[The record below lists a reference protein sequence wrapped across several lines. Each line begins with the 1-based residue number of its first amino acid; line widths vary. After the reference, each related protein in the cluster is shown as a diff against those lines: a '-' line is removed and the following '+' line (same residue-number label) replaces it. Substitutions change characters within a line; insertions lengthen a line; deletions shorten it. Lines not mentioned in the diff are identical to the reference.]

1 MRKVVALELVSVD
14 GVVEAPEEW
23 PLLHF
28 NDQMGEV
35 IGAALAASDAMP
47 LGRLTYEERR
57 RPTVRVLHEQHPQVR
72 RLEDPADGASSTVAL
87 GFVIYGLLMARDTIA
102 FLEQVVELG
111 YSRESLLRLGSW
123 ERPRS
128 GAGARNGS
136 RFAARCDPA
145 CRGTP
150 NARPRREASR

>member
-35 IGAALAASDAMP
+35 IGAALAASDAML

-57 RPTVRVLHEQHPQVR
+57 RPTVRVLYEQHPQVR
-72 RLEDPADGASSTVAL
+72 AGRQERSTW
-87 GFVIYGLLMARDTIA
+87 TT
-102 FLEQVVELG
+102 
-111 YSRESLLRLGSW
+111 
-123 ERPRS
+123 RP
-128 GAGARNGS
+128 
-136 RFAARCDPA
+136 
-145 CRGTP
+145 
-150 NARPRREASR
+150 